1 MCMASI
7 RYLRY
12 LFSAGM
18 DAVRVSESIEHV
30 NDYFEIMKLRYP
42 DEVEADIYVDEK
54 ARDCV
59 LPPLMIQT
67 LVENSYKYGKLPE
80 RLLEI
85 SVTVEVLPEG
95 GLLCINVS
103 DNGRGYPEEYIRIWE
118 QGKDLDQSEG
128 SHIGIANI
136 RARLQYTYGEQA
148 KVRFYNSPMGGA
160 VAEIR
165 VPMQFQQTGQE
176 SGQGE

>member
-1 MCMASI
+1 M
-7 RYLRY
+7 
-12 LFSAGM
+12 
-18 DAVRVSESIEHV
+18 
-30 NDYFEIMKLRYP
+30 
-42 DEVEADIYVDEK
+42 DEK

-118 QGKDLDQSEG
+118 Q
-128 SHIGIANI
+128 
-136 RARLQYTYGEQA
+136 A

-165 VPMQFQQTGQE
+165 VPMQFQETGQE